1 LSLRVDHLSFGFH
14 GIKALDDIFFEVD
27 YGNLACLL
35 GCNGA
40 GKSTLFRC
48 ILGLLPYQQGNIFVD
63 DTDISSLSI
72 KDRAKKIA
80 YIPQGLSGDC
90 YYVALDLVLMGTSS
104 QLGHFSSPG
113 KIQITRAYE
122 ALEML
127 DIAYLAK
134 RCYAHLSGGERQLVL
149 IARAIA
155 QQTKILIM
163 DEPCASLDYGNQI
176 MVMDEIKK
184 LAKQNYLMLMSTH
197 NPEHALLYADETLV
211 LLDKKI
217 ECFHSPCEIMNASLI
232 ERIYGVPVVIYEVG
246 GIPVC
251 IPRNHAL
258 KGKGYV
264 GTV

>member
-1 LSLRVDHLSFGFH
+1 MSLRVKNLSFGFPSMK
-14 GIKALDDIFFEVD
+14 ILDDIFFEAQ
-27 YGNLACLL
+27 YGHLVCLL

-48 ILGLLPYQQGNIFVD
+48 ILGLLPYQNGSILVD
-63 DTDISSLSI
+63 DTDILSLSI

-80 YIPQGLSGDC
+80 YIPQRLSRDC
-90 YYVALDLVLMGTSS
+90 HYVALDLVLMGTTS

-113 KIQITRAYE
+113 RNQITKAYE

-127 DIAYLAK
+127 DVAYLAK
-134 RCYAHLSGGERQLVL
+134 RCYAQLSGGERQLVL

-176 MVMDEIKK
+176 MVLEQIKK
-184 LAKQNYLMLMSTH
+184 LTKQNYLVLMSTH
-197 NPEHALLYADETLV
+197 NPEHALLYADEALV

-217 ECFHSPCEIMNASLI
+217 ECFHSPCEIMNASMI
-232 ERIYGVPVVIYEVG
+232 ERIYHVPVVIYEVG

-251 IPRNHAL
+251 IPRNHPL
-258 KGKGYV
+258 RGKSR
-264 GTV
+264 